1 MDKMIYANINGKERP
16 LHYSIEVMFE
26 VNEKYGSVTDVIE
39 LLGRD
44 NKDGFE
50 CLKTLTVLMANDA
63 ELCRRAE
70 GYDKGELL
78 KPKDINIQMKPIE
91 YLTLKNAVAQAIE
104 QGYKQEIPDDSETDL
119 GLLELGKKEI
129 AGT

>member
-1 MDKMIYANINGKERP
+1 MDKMVYANINGKERP

-39 LLGRD
+39 LLSKD

-70 GYDKGELL
+70 GYDKEELL